1 MRSAA
6 CPRRRPATAWPGWR
20 TRCRSAV
27 ASSAGGRAFSL
38 AAALG
43 AARPRGPPLNGWLEM
58 VMKSAE
64 YRGMS
69 DEHLEL
75 TRREVVK
82 NLFHLRFQSATERLE
97 TPSEIQKAKRELAR
111 IMTIQRERQLAAQK
125 TGAAK
130 E

>member
-1 MRSAA
+1 
-6 CPRRRPATAWPGWR
+6 
-20 TRCRSAV
+20 
-27 ASSAGGRAFSL
+27 
-38 AAALG
+38 
-43 AARPRGPPLNGWLEM
+43 
-58 VMKSAE
+58 MKSAE